1 MIPIN
6 IDKEKLKDLMV
17 YVGAILLVIALFIS
31 GFLIYKAMTKPVE
44 VQGTSQTIAETPT
57 GSKIAA
63 EKAGFKIDSGQAREV
78 ATTIREIRTEQRE
91 PVYIVTTSG
100 DQAPKASEQARK
112 DNHADYALV
121 TDKNDPEKMVELDKL
136 DKDAKVELNQYN
148 IQAFKK
154 VIRTIDVSTNKEAT
168 FTISRKITNDG
179 QYLGVGAGYD
189 WENNRVIAK
198 ISYSW

>member
-6 IDKEKLKDLMV
+6 INKEKLRNIMV
-17 YVGAILLVIALFIS
+17 YVAAISLVIALCIS
-31 GFLIYKAMTKPVE
+31 GFMIYKAMTKPVE
-44 VQGTSQTIAETPT
+44 VQGTSQTIVETPT

-91 PVYIVTTSG
+91 PVYIVTTTG
-100 DQAPKASEQARK
+100 KEATKESEQARK
-112 DNHADYALV
+112 DNHADYSLV
-121 TDKNDPEKMVELDKL
+121 TDKNDPDKKVELDKL

-148 IQAFKK
+148 IQCYKK
-154 VIRTIDVSTNKEAT
+154 VIRTIDISSNKEAT

-179 QYLGVGAGYD
+179 QYLGIGAGYD
-189 WENNRVIAK
+189 WENKRVIAK

>member
-1 MIPIN
+1 VIPN
-6 IDKEKLKDLMV
+6 IDKEKVKSILV
-17 YVGAILLVIALFIS
+17 YVAAFLLVVALCIS
-31 GFLIYKAMTKPVE
+31 GFLIYKAMNKPVE
-44 VQGTSQTIAETPT
+44 VQGTSQTIVETPT
-57 GSKIAA
+57 GNKIAA
-63 EKAGFKIDSGQAREV
+63 EKAGFKIDSGQAKEV

-91 PVYIVTTSG
+91 PVYIVTTTG
-100 DQAPKASEQARK
+100 KEAAKESEQARK
-112 DNHADYALV
+112 DNHADYSLV
-121 TDKNDPEKMVELDKL
+121 TDKNDPDKKVELDKL

-154 VIRTIDVSTNKEAT
+154 VIRTIDVSSNKEAT

>member
-1 MIPIN
+1 
-6 IDKEKLKDLMV
+6 
-17 YVGAILLVIALFIS
+17 
-31 GFLIYKAMTKPVE
+31 MTNPVE

-91 PVYIVTTSG
+91 PVYIVTTTG
-100 DQAPKASEQARK
+100 KEAAKESEQARK
-112 DNHADYALV
+112 DNHADYSLV
-121 TDKNDPEKMVELDKL
+121 TDKNDPDKKVELDKL
-136 DKDAKVELNQYN
+136 DKDKTYTLEQYN

-179 QYLGVGAGYD
+179 QYLGIGAGYD

-198 ISYSW
+198 VSYSW